1 MKFLTFV
8 AEFIK
13 HPKHIGAIAPSSKIL
28 AKKMVDAI
36 DFEDA
41 EYIVELGPGTGV
53 FTKEIMKRKQKHT
66 QFILI
71 EINEVFARDLQ
82 KQFRDDPNVFV
93 IHGSAEKLQ
102 TYMRE
107 LQIDSVD
114 YILSGL
120 PFTSLPMEVSSRIL
134 SNVMDVLQEH
144 GEFITFQYSL
154 TRKAFI
160 QNFFPQVSVTKVWFN
175 FPPAYVLDCRKEVRS
190 AVMYGVT

>member
-1 MKFLTFV
+1 MQLITFL

-28 AKKMVDAI
+28 AKKMVDTI

-66 QFILI
+66 KFILI
-71 EINEVFARDLQ
+71 EINEVFVRDLQ
-82 KQFRDDPNVFV
+82 KQFGYDPNFFV
-93 IHGSAEKLQ
+93 IHGSAEEIQ
-102 TYMRE
+102 AYMRE
-107 LQIDSVD
+107 LQIDKVD
-114 YILSGL
+114 YVLSGL
-120 PFTSLPMEVSSRIL
+120 PFTSLPMEVSTRIL

-154 TRKAFI
+154 IRKSFI
-160 QNFFPQVSVTKVWFN
+160 QKFFPQVSVTKVWFN
-175 FPPAYVLDCRKEVRS
+175 FPPAYVLDCRKEVGS